1 MSEDQ
6 TNIVTVNEKLDLIL
20 QRLDTIEER
29 LQRFDGHLGEVLSEM
44 LKIKGEQ
51 MTAEQGIAKLEDIRG
66 KYKGTFLSIE
76 EGQAEKR
83 RMIEEGQAEKRR
95 MIEEGQ
101 AEKRRMI
108 EEGRAEKRRMIEER
122 QAEKERKLADR
133 HKHGRS
139 DEEK

>member
-1 MSEDQ
+1 MNEDQ
-6 TNIVTVNEKLDLIL
+6 TSILTVNEKLDLIL

-29 LQRFDGHLGEVLSEM
+29 LQRFDGHPSKVLSEM

-51 MTAEQGIAKLEDIRG
+51 MIAERRIAKLEDIRG

-76 EGQAEKR
+76 EGQAHKR
-83 RMIEEGQAEKRR
+83 RIF
-95 MIEEGQ
+95 
-101 AEKRRMI
+101 
-108 EEGRAEKRRMIEER
+108 EEGRAEKRRFIDEL
-122 QAEKERKLADR
+122 QAEKERKFADR